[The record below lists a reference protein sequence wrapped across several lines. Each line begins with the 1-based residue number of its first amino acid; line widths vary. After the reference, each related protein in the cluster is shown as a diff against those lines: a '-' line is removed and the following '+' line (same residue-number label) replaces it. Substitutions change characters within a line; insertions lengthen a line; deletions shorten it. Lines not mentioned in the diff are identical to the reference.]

1 MTTSHVPPQLGGDT
15 CLPADREGIANAFTA
30 IGGTFITPVAQ
41 LKTKLSKIN
50 AYIFDWDGVFNNG
63 SKVGDQGSN
72 FAEPD
77 AMGIN
82 MLKLDYWLRNGKLPH
97 TFIVTGEENKT
108 AQFLARRE
116 HMNGA
121 FYRCKFKMLA
131 LDRICKENGLKPDE
145 IAFFFDD
152 ILDVEL
158 ARSVGASFQ
167 INRAANPLFNQYLVE
182 NKICDYRTG
191 STGGSG
197 GVREVCELII
207 GLTGSLPQAIET
219 RIEFKGDYS
228 KYLSDRNTIETVCE
242 PVE

>member
-1 MTTSHVPPQLGGDT
+1 MSTLYVTPHPGEI
-15 CLPADREGIANAFTA
+15 EGAFST
-30 IGGTFITPVAQ
+30 IGGTFITPVSD
-41 LKTKLSKIN
+41 LKQKLSKIK

-63 SKVGDQGSN
+63 SKVGNEGSS

-77 AMGIN
+77 AMGLN

-97 TFIVTGEENKT
+97 TFIVTGEENKS
-108 AQFLARRE
+108 AQFLAKRE
-116 HMNGA
+116 HMNAA
-121 FYRCKFKMLA
+121 FYRCKFKVRA
-131 LDRICKENGLKPDE
+131 LERICKENNLQPDE

-167 INRAANPLFNQYLVE
+167 INRNANPLFNQYLE
-182 NKICDYRTG
+182 DNKSCDYRTG
-191 STGGSG
+191 HQGGNG
-197 GVREVCELII
+197 GVREACELII

-219 RIEFKGDYS
+219 RIEFTGDYTR
-228 KYLSDRNTIETVCE
+228 YLNDRDHIETVCE

>member
-1 MTTSHVPPQLGGDT
+1 M
-15 CLPADREGIANAFTA
+15 GIQEQFEK
-30 IGGTFITPVAQ
+30 IGGEFVTPLAE
-41 LKTKLSKIN
+41 LKEKLSKIK

-63 SKVGDQGSN
+63 SKVNNEGSS

-82 MLKLDYWLRNGKLPH
+82 MLKLDYWLRNRNLPC
-97 TFIVTGEENKT
+97 TFIVTGEENRS
-108 AQFLARRE
+108 AQFLAKRE
-116 HMNGA
+116 HMNAA
-121 FYRCKFKMLA
+121 FYKCKFKVRA
-131 LDRICKENGLKPDE
+131 LNRICKENNLKPEE

-167 INRAANPLFNQYLVE
+167 INRKANPLFNQFLVD
-182 NKICDYRTG
+182 NKCCDYRTG
-191 STGGSG
+191 SAGGNG

-207 GLTGSLPQAIET
+207 GLVGSLPNAIET
-219 RIEFKGDYS
+219 RIKFVGDYT
-228 KYLSDRNTIETVCE
+228 KYLDERNLIETVCE

>member
-1 MTTSHVPPQLGGDT
+1 MVNIQSQ
-15 CLPADREGIANAFTA
+15 FTN
-30 IGGTFITPVAQ
+30 IGGKFITPIDELMA
-41 LKTKLSKIN
+41 KLSNIK

-63 SKVGDQGSN
+63 SKVGNQGSN

-82 MLKLDYWLRNGKLPH
+82 MLKLDYWLHHGKLPH

-108 AQFLARRE
+108 AQFLAGRE
-116 HMNGA
+116 HMNAA
-121 FYRCKFKMLA
+121 FYKCKFKMLA
-131 LDRICKENGLKPDE
+131 LDRICKENDLKPDE
-145 IAFFFDD
+145 IAFIFDD

-158 ARSVGASFQ
+158 ARSVGVSFQ
-167 INRAANPLFNQYLVE
+167 INRVANPLFNQYLVE

-191 STGGSG
+191 STGGNG

-219 RIEFKGDYS
+219 RIEFKGNYS
-228 KYLSDRNTIETVCE
+228 KYLSDRNKIETVCE